1 MPLEPVRQTQAGM
14 KMLSAAPASP
24 AGLWLVTGILQ
35 LPTTRRDQR
44 RLLEAV
50 KIVCLEQ
57 DLYVWQQELTL
68 FLGK

>member
-1 MPLEPVRQTQAGM
+1 M
-14 KMLSAAPASP
+14 KMLSAEPASP
-24 AGLWLVTGILQ
+24 VVLWLVIEILQ
-35 LPTTRRDQR
+35 LPTTCRDQR

-57 DLYVWQQELTL
+57 DLYVWKQELTL

>member
-1 MPLEPVRQTQAGM
+1 
-14 KMLSAAPASP
+14 MLSAAPASP
-24 AGLWLVTGILQ
+24 LGLWLVTEILQ
-35 LPTTRRDQR
+35 LPTTHRDKR